1 MKIIHVIAAAAVLSL
16 PVAVVSAPAMAASAH
31 NSQAGGLG
39 DSTNAAAPSGMVKR
53 QKQMKRRMKGM

>member
-1 MKIIHVIAAAAVLSL
+1 MKIVHILAAAAVLSL

-39 DSTNAAAPSGMVKR
+39 GSTNASAPSGMHKR
-53 QKQMKRRMKGM
+53 QVQMKKRMKGM

>member
-31 NSQAGGLG
+31 NSQLGAGGNT
-39 DSTNAAAPSGMVKR
+39 TNSAGPSGMVKR